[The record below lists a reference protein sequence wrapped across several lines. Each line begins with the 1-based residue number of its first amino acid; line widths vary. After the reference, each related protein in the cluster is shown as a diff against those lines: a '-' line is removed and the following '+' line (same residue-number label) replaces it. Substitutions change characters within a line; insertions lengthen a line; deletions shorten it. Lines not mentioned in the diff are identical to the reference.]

1 MREKNS
7 CVFLKPNTT
16 GSLRREPAISKVRSH
31 PPPNTKLRPLCFFKK
46 ITFSTVQMDGRM
58 KKFIYYY
65 RIAST
70 LRRMGQSYFYFL
82 YKKIVKRPLAW
93 AKKII
98 YVNNFYLQRAGRFET
113 KGPLPITKLRPLCF
127 FKKITFSTI
136 QMVGESKK
144 IFI

>member
-1 MREKNS
+1 
-7 CVFLKPNTT
+7 
-16 GSLRREPAISKVRSH
+16 
-31 PPPNTKLRPLCFFKK
+31 
-46 ITFSTVQMDGRM
+46 M

-70 LRRMGQSYFYFL
+70 FRRMGQSYFYFL

-113 KGPLPITKLRPLCF
+113 KGAPPNN
-127 FKKITFSTI
+127 KITPSMF
-136 QMVGESKK
+136 
-144 IFI
+144 F